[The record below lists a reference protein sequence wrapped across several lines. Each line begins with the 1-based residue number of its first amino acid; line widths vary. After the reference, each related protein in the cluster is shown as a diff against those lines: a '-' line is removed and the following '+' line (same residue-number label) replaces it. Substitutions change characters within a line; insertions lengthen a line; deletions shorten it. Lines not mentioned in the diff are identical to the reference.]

1 MIPIASREGQA
12 ASENGFELA
21 GAAGR
26 RRTRIR
32 AMQTTTQA
40 RTEAGSAEKPA
51 AKAREQP
58 AFSKIPGA
66 SALRGKGPHAVS
78 VDGVDLILLR
88 ANGRARVYQGRCPH
102 QGALL
107 GEGEL
112 EGNELVCRNHHWR
125 FDAETGRRVG
135 GPQCLV
141 ACPAVEQNGEV
152 LVDLAPLAAL
162 DEQRAAERAAAAGKL
177 RDVADLPGPRGWP
190 IVGNALQ
197 LDLDQL
203 HLVFERWAAQYGR
216 MYTFRLGLDR
226 GLVLSDPE
234 LTQQVMRARPDTFRR
249 TTKVQRVFEELG
261 VNGLFSAEGP
271 AWRPQRRLAMEAL
284 AHRNLRGFFPTLC
297 TVAARLQRRWERA
310 ADGGEP
316 LDMVEELKRFT
327 VDVTTTLTFGHD
339 INTIEDAGGDVIQ
352 RKLELVFPAFSR
364 RLFALVPIWRIVRM
378 PRDRRLDRAL
388 AELRTWMEGLV
399 RDARARLAADPARQ
413 AEPAHFLEAMLV
425 ARDDAGQ
432 PFSDDTIFANLMT
445 MLLAGEDTTAYTLAW
460 AIHHLCDSPAA
471 VRALQAEVDAAPR
484 GEVAR
489 GVPASFEAANQLTY
503 TAAVAQEAMR
513 LRPVAPI
520 VIFETLVDTVIGD
533 VSVPAEHAVVTLL
546 RPPVLEAERFH
557 QPDAFLPERWLDA
570 APPGAHEPA
579 AHMPFGSGP
588 RICPGRSLALLEMKL
603 LLSTLYGAFNV
614 EREGDAKEVTEQFAF
629 TMSPAGL
636 KVRLHRR

>member
-1 MIPIASREGQA
+1 
-12 ASENGFELA
+12 
-21 GAAGR
+21 
-26 RRTRIR
+26 
-32 AMQTTTQA
+32 MQTTTQA
-40 RTEAGSAEKPA
+40 RTETGTAGQAGA
-51 AKAREQP
+51 TVTDRTTL
-58 AFSKIPGA
+58 SKIPGA
-66 SALRGKGPHAVS
+66 SALRGNGPHAVS

-88 ANGRARVYQGRCPH
+88 TGGHARVYQGRCPH

-112 EGNELVCRNHHWR
+112 DGGELVCRNHRWR
-125 FDAETGRRVG
+125 FDAETGKRVG

-141 ACPAVEQNGEV
+141 ACPAVEQNGDV
-152 LVDLAPLAAL
+152 LVDLGPLAAL
-162 DEQRAAERAAAAGKL
+162 DERIASERAAAGGKL
-177 RDVADLPGPRGWP
+177 RDLADLPGPRGYP

-203 HLVFERWAAQYGR
+203 HVVFERWAVQYGK

-271 AWRPQRRLAMEAL
+271 AWRPQRKLAMEAL

-310 ADGGEP
+310 ANSGEP

-327 VDVTTTLTFGHD
+327 VDVTTALTFGHD

-352 RKLELVFPAFSR
+352 RKLELVFPAFNR
-364 RLFALVPIWRIVRM
+364 RLFALVPLWRVVRM

-388 AELRTWMEGLV
+388 ADLRVWLDGLV
-399 RDARARLAADPARQ
+399 RAARERLAADPARK
-413 AEPAHFLEAMLV
+413 AEPAHFLEAMLL

-460 AIHHLCDSPAA
+460 AIHHLCDNPAA
-471 VRALQAEVDAAPR
+471 VRALQGEVDAGPR
-484 GEVAR
+484 SEIAR
-489 GVPASFEAANQLTY
+489 GVPATFEAANALAY
-503 TAAVAQEAMR
+503 AGAVAQESMR
-513 LRPVAPI
+513 LRPVAPVI
-520 VIFETLVDTVIGD
+520 IFEAITDTVIGD
-533 VSVPAEHAVVTLL
+533 VSVPAGNAIVALL

-570 APPGAHEPA
+570 APAGAHEPA

-603 LLSTLYGAFNV
+603 LLSTLYGAFEV
-614 EREGDAKEVTEQFAF
+614 EREGDGKEVREQFAF
-629 TMSPAGL
+629 TMSPVGL

>member
-1 MIPIASREGQA
+1 MH
-12 ASENGFELA
+12 
-21 GAAGR
+21 
-26 RRTRIR
+26 
-32 AMQTTTQA
+32 TTTQA
-40 RTEAGSAEKPA
+40 RTEPETAGKPA
-51 AKAREQP
+51 QSKERATL
-58 AFSKIPGA
+58 SKIPGA
-66 SALRGKGPHAVS
+66 SALRGNGPHAVS

-88 ANGRARVYQGRCPH
+88 TGGHARVYQGRCPH

-112 EGNELVCRNHHWR
+112 DGNELVCRNHRWR
-125 FDAETGRRVG
+125 FDAETGKRVG

-152 LVDLAPLAAL
+152 LVDLGPLAAL
-162 DEQRAAERAAAAGKL
+162 DEQSAAERASAEGKL
-177 RDVADLPGPRGWP
+177 RELDELPGPRGYP

-203 HLVFERWAAQYGR
+203 HVVLERWAAQYGK

-226 GLVLSDPE
+226 ALVLSDPE
-234 LTQQVMRARPDTFRR
+234 LTQEVMRARPDKFRR

-310 ADGGEP
+310 AASGEP

-352 RKLELVFPAFSR
+352 RKLELVFPAFNR

-388 AELRTWMEGLV
+388 AELRVWIDGLV
-399 RDARARLAADPARQ
+399 REARARLAADPARQ
-413 AEPAHFLEAMLV
+413 AEPGHFLEAMLL
-425 ARDDAGQ
+425 ARDDTGQ

-460 AIHHLCDSPAA
+460 AIHHLCDNPAA

-484 GEVAR
+484 SELAR
-489 GVPASFEAANQLTY
+489 GVPATFEAANALAY
-503 TAAVAQEAMR
+503 ASAVAQESMR
-513 LRPVAPI
+513 LRPVAPVI
-520 VIFETLVDTVIGD
+520 IFEAIADTTVGN
-533 VSVPAEHAVVTLL
+533 VSIPAGNAIVVLL

-557 QPDAFLPERWLDA
+557 QPGAFLPERWLDT
-570 APPGAHEPA
+570 APAGAHEPA

-603 LLSTLYGAFNV
+603 LLSTLYGAFDV
-614 EREGDAKEVTEQFAF
+614 EREGDANEVHEQFAF

-636 KVRLHRR
+636 KVRLQRRAG

>member
-1 MIPIASREGQA
+1 
-12 ASENGFELA
+12 
-21 GAAGR
+21 
-26 RRTRIR
+26 
-32 AMQTTTQA
+32 MQTTTQVK
-40 RTEAGSAEKPA
+40 TEAPA
-51 AKAREQP
+51 ADKKQATL
-58 AFSKIPGA
+58 SKIAGA
-66 SALRGKGPHAVS
+66 SALRGNGPHAVS
-78 VDGVDLILLR
+78 VGGVDLILLR
-88 ANGRARVYQGRCPH
+88 NNGRARVYQGRCPH

-107 GEGEL
+107 GEGEMD
-112 EGNELVCRNHHWR
+112 GDALVCRNHRWR
-125 FDAETGRRVG
+125 FDAETGKRQG

-141 ACPAVEQNGEV
+141 ACPVVEEHGEV

-162 DEQRAAERAAAAGKL
+162 DDRGAAARAAAEGKL
-177 RDVADLPGPRGWP
+177 RDVADLPGPRGMP

-203 HLVFERWAAQYGR
+203 HVVMERWAVQYGK

-226 GLVLSDPE
+226 GLVVSDAE
-234 LTQQVMRARPDTFRR
+234 LTQQVMRARPDTFQR

-297 TVAARLQRRWERA
+297 MVAARLQRRWQRA
-310 ADGGEP
+310 ADSGEP

-339 INTIEDAGGDVIQ
+339 INTVEDAGGDVIQ
-352 RKLELVFPAFSR
+352 RKLELVFPAFNR
-364 RLFALVPIWRIVRM
+364 RLFALVPLWRIVRM

-388 AELRTWMEGLV
+388 AELRDWIDDLV

-413 AEPAHFLEAMLV
+413 AEPAHFLEAMLI

-460 AIHHLCDSPAA
+460 AIHHLCDNPAA
-471 VRALQAEVDAAPR
+471 ARALQTEVDATPR
-484 GEVAR
+484 NEIGR
-489 GVPASFEAANQLTY
+489 GVPASFETANNLLY
-503 TAAVAQEAMR
+503 AGAIAQESMR
-513 LRPVAPI
+513 LRPVAPVI
-520 VIFETLVDTVIGD
+520 IFESIVDTVIGD
-533 VSVPAEHAVVTLL
+533 VAVPAGLPVVTLL
-546 RPPVLEAERFH
+546 RPPVLEAEHFH
-557 QPDAFLPERWLDA
+557 QPDAFLPERWLDN
-570 APPGAHEPA
+570 APAGAHEPA

-588 RICPGRSLALLEMKL
+588 RICPGRSLALLEMKVL
-603 LLSTLYGAFNV
+603 LATLYGAFEV
-614 EREGDAKEVTEQFAF
+614 EREGNSKDVTEQFAF

-636 KVRLHRR
+636 KVRLRRRTA